1 MRKSLTSFVFITLLI
16 LAQASVAWAKT
27 DTGSVDIVVDL
38 TPPEVNITGVMD
50 GGTYSSP
57 NSPVISA
64 WDNSGE
70 VTVTA
75 NLKRFGQAV
84 AWVSGQEIADY
95 GAYVLTA
102 TATDRA
108 GNKAEKTISFTL
120 NTAGIPTIKIDKKE
134 YVTGENMTV
143 MVTDFNKTNQ
153 GSVEVTAYGIQGNPK
168 ITCSKTDPGTFVGK
182 HTVTGILPGGFYVR
196 YYYDAEKYIEAAGRY
211 VVSANNGGSNGNIT
225 EPHEPPHELPT
236 AELPG
241 TIVGTVEGNEAQ
253 APPGDTAFFKP
264 GTNGYEYVPS
274 IYDPVT
280 RKYTIL
286 DKTGKYI
293 MVAIPSPS
301 SQGWVSP
308 AKDWFENRG
317 IAPPPGDYV
326 TTKDLIQVASRATG
340 TNPGISDSAVVTPTQ
355 LERIINNIIEA
366 SPAQVNRVEINKW
379 ANERCSL
386 SKSPT
391 RDEVIVTLYWFLQKA
406 NMAK

>member
-1 MRKSLTSFVFITLLI
+1 MRKSLTTFMLISILI
-16 LAQASVAWAKT
+16 LAQASFAWAKT

-38 TPPEVNITGVMD
+38 TPPEVSIIGVME
-50 GGTYSSP
+50 GGTYGSAVI
-57 NSPVISA
+57 PVVSTH
-64 WDNSGE
+64 DNCGE
-70 VTVTA
+70 VTVTG

-84 AWVSGQEIADY
+84 AWVSGQEIAHHGSY
-95 GAYVLTA
+95 LLTVIA
-102 TATDRA
+102 VDRA
-108 GNKAEKTISFTL
+108 GNKTERSISFTL

-134 YVTGENMTV
+134 YITSETMIVT
-143 MVTDFNKTNQ
+143 VTDLNKTNQ

-168 ITCSKTDPGTFVGK
+168 IICSETNPGTFIGK
-182 HTVTGILPGGFYVR
+182 HVVTGVLPGGFYVR
-196 YYYDAEKYIEAAGRY
+196 YYYDASNKKYIEAAGRY
-211 VVSANNGGSNGNIT
+211 VLNGGSNGSTT
-225 EPHEPPHELPT
+225 EPHEPPCELPT

-274 IYDPVT
+274 IYNPVT
-280 RKYTIL
+280 GKYTIL
-286 DKTGKYI
+286 DKVGKYV
-293 MVAIPSPS
+293 MVTLPAPSN
-301 SQGWVSP
+301 QGWVSP

-317 IAPPPGDYV
+317 IAPPAGDYI

-340 TNPGISDSAVVTPTQ
+340 TNPGISGSTVVTPIQ

-379 ANERCSL
+379 ANDRCSQ
-386 SKSPT
+386 SKPPT
-391 RDEVIVTLYWFLQKA
+391 KEEVIVTLYWFLQKA